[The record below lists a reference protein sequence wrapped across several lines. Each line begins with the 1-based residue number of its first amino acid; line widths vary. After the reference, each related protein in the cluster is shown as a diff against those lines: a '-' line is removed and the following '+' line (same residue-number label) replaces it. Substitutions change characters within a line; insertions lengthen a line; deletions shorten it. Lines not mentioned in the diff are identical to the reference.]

1 MASIRD
7 IARQA
12 EVSPGTVSR
21 VLNNDPTLSVAKE
34 TRTRIN
40 QIAQALQYEKVT
52 RKINVSKLL
61 HTLLERKKCRIHI
74 IEKSD

>member
-34 TRTRIN
+34 TRTRIH

-52 RKINVSKLL
+52 RKINVSNYYIRFSR
-61 HTLLERKKCRIHI
+61 ERNVGSIL
-74 IEKSD
+74 

>member
-40 QIAQALQYEKVT
+40 QIAQALQD
-52 RKINVSKLL
+52 RKSVV
-61 HTLLERKKCRIHI
+61 
-74 IEKSD
+74 